1 MGFIYRLQLAWY
13 KLGLRRAIRRYG
25 WTAVYVGDY
34 HSAPTWVYT
43 LGVDQTLNHPEIIV
57 FDTTQT
63 DANALLWMAFE
74 RVRSGD
80 LVIEDGQDMPLSEGP
95 NPVWRKVHPE
105 QIDEWL
111 PLACMRRFELTR
123 RRSDLEAYQL
133 VLRDGK
139 DRLP

>member
-1 MGFIYRLQLAWY
+1 
-13 KLGLRRAIRRYG
+13 
-25 WTAVYVGDY
+25 
-34 HSAPTWVYT
+34 
-43 LGVDQTLNHPEIIV
+43 V

-123 RRSDLEAYQL
+123 RRSGLEAYQL